1 MADIRTREKVKDVR
15 TIDRLQAATH
25 HAKEGYVR
33 TKEQM
38 AEEVS
43 GRESSLRDM
52 PRIKWKGKWK
62 EVRKPLSE
70 KEPEGA
76 WRPFL

>member
-15 TIDRLQAATH
+15 TIDRLQAANH
-25 HAKEGYVR
+25 HVKEGYVR

-43 GRESSLRDM
+43 GRESSPSGYATDQMER
-52 PRIKWKGKWK
+52 
-62 EVRKPLSE
+62 EVERGTE
-70 KEPEGA
+70 TAVREGA
-76 WRPFL
+76 R